1 MRMNKWEMDDELPY
15 LYSRK
20 RDEDTKPTRTE
31 PANIKFGNLAPQ
43 ELPRYIQI
51 LDISQAHK
59 NRLINVL
66 DIRAKNPKCS
76 VEHKNGIVQITVEVE
91 NEYIKSRF
99 HLRFD
104 TQINDFYMLDFYHY
118 YDGLESKEWFK
129 REFERVKRK
138 VGKDFFSYYFGFEGH
153 FRQEIFTVTDD
164 FKVTVAFGDGD
175 FLSEYPEY
183 KVDFE
188 NKRLVFYHMTD
199 GHELFAGII

>member
-20 RDEDTKPTRTE
+20 RDDDTKPTCTE

-43 ELPRYIQI
+43 DIPRYIQI

-59 NRLINVL
+59 NRLIDTL
-66 DIRAKNPKCS
+66 DIKAKNTKCS
-76 VEHKNGIVQITVEVE
+76 VEHNNNIVQITVEVE

-129 REFERVKRK
+129 REFERV
-138 VGKDFFSYYFGFEGH
+138 
-153 FRQEIFTVTDD
+153 
-164 FKVTVAFGDGD
+164 
-175 FLSEYPEY
+175 
-183 KVDFE
+183 
-188 NKRLVFYHMTD
+188 
-199 GHELFAGII
+199 